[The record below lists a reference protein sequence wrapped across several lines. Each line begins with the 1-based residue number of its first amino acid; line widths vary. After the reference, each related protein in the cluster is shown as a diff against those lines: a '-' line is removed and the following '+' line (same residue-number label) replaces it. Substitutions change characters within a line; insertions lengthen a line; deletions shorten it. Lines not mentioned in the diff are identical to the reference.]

1 MQILLAVLVA
11 VLLLAGC
18 GTTGKNVESDL
29 AIYDNENCLILILP
43 AIETSSGDAAN
54 TSANRTDTVLKDL
67 IKLPDKLAAA
77 ASALEAAGGT
87 VAAGKILD
95 EVAVLDPVESETT
108 TPVVETISLRPIDNR
123 SFEWLPETGAAY
135 GKNVLFVFD
144 NDCGQLL
151 VPDCSVSHTPSGNVS
166 DHNQI
171 VFFCG
176 TDFAPGSAEYNNGRA
191 SIFTAPGCV
200 ASKVTITRE

>member
-1 MQILLAVLVA
+1 MPLLFLVA
-11 VLLLAGC
+11 
-18 GTTGKNVESDL
+18 TQ
-29 AIYDNENCLILILP
+29 
-43 AIETSSGDAAN
+43 
-54 TSANRTDTVLKDL
+54 
-67 IKLPDKLAAA
+67 
-77 ASALEAAGGT
+77 
-87 VAAGKILD
+87 
-95 EVAVLDPVESETT
+95 
-108 TPVVETISLRPIDNR
+108 TISLRPIDNR
-123 SFEWLPETGAAY
+123 SFEWLAKTGAAY
-135 GKNVLFVFD
+135 GKNVLFTFD

-200 ASKVTITRE
+200 ASKVTIIRE

>member
-1 MQILLAVLVA
+1 MAEPKDARLAKRARYCNTYDLGEGKRRGVLGGVP
-11 VLLLAGC
+11 
-18 GTTGKNVESDL
+18 NVPVDL
-29 AIYDNENCLILILP
+29 TIPL
-43 AIETSSGDAAN
+43 
-54 TSANRTDTVLKDL
+54 TSASPAGI
-67 IKLPDKLAAA
+67 IKGATGA
-77 ASALEAAGGT
+77 
-87 VAAGKILD
+87 VILD
-95 EVAVLDPVESETT
+95 EVIDAVKPEV
-108 TPVVETISLRPIDNR
+108 VVETEGEVVKLRPVDNR
-123 SFEWLPETGAAY
+123 SFEWLAETGAAY
-135 GKNVLFVFD
+135 GKNVLFTFD